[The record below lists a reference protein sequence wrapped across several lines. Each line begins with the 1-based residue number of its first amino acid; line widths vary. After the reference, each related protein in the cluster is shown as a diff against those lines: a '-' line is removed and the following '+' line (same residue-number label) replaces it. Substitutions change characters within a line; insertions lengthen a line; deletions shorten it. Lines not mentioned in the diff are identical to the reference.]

1 MDKLSQ
7 SELSLLEFIAE
18 HMHCGI
24 LDYLMPVISGLGD
37 LGIFWIVL
45 ALVLLSLP
53 QDRAKGVQVG
63 LAVLLSGLVCN
74 LLLKNVVA
82 RPRPFEVQPL
92 LDLIVNAP
100 HDFSF
105 PSGHTTASF
114 AAATVLVR
122 SGWKA
127 APVAV
132 LVAILIAFSRL
143 YLNVHFP
150 TDVLAGVLTGVA
162 LGFVTTKLYGL
173 VTGKKHKCS
182 KGG

>member
-1 MDKLSQ
+1 MDKLSH

-53 QDRAKGVQVG
+53 QDRARGAQVG
-63 LAVLLSGLVCN
+63 LAVILSGIVCN
-74 LLLKNVVA
+74 LLLKNLVA
-82 RPRPFEVQPL
+82 RPRPFEFQPL
-92 LDLIVNAP
+92 LDLIVAAP

-114 AAATVLVR
+114 AAATVLVL

-132 LVAILIAFSRL
+132 LVAVLIAFSRL

-150 TDVLAGVLTGVA
+150 TDVLAGVLTGMAV
-162 LGFVTTKLYGL
+162 GFVTTKLYGL
-173 VTGKKHKCS
+173 ATGKRRRT

>member
-18 HMHCGI
+18 HMHCGV

-53 QDRAKGVQVG
+53 QDRARGAQVG
-63 LAVLLSGLVCN
+63 LAVLLSGIVCN
-74 LLLKNVVA
+74 LLLKNLVA
-82 RPRPFEVQPL
+82 RPRPFEFQPL
-92 LDLIVNAP
+92 LELIVAAP

-105 PSGHTTASF
+105 PSGHTSASF

-132 LVAILIAFSRL
+132 LVAVLIAFSRL

-162 LGFVTTKLYGL
+162 VGFIATKLYKL
-173 VTGKKHKCS
+173 AAGKRGRLR
-182 KGG
+182 GG

>member
-18 HMHCGI
+18 HMHSGV
-24 LDYLMPVISGLGD
+24 LDYLMPIVSGLGD

-53 QDRAKGVQVG
+53 QDRARGAQVG
-63 LAVLLSGLVCN
+63 LAVLLSGIVCN
-74 LLLKNVVA
+74 LLLKNLVA
-82 RPRPFEVQPL
+82 RPRPFEFQPL
-92 LDLIVNAP
+92 LDLIVAAP

-114 AAATVLVR
+114 AAATVLML

-132 LVAILIAFSRL
+132 LVAVLIAFSRL

-162 LGFVTTKLYGL
+162 LGFVTTKLYSL
-173 VTGKKHKCS
+173 VAGRQKRI

>member
-1 MDKLSQ
+1 MDTLSQ

-18 HMHCGI
+18 HMHCGV

-37 LGIFWIVL
+37 LGIFWLVL

-53 QDRAKGVQVG
+53 QDRARGAQVG
-63 LAVLLSGLVCN
+63 LAVMLSGLVCN
-74 LLLKNVVA
+74 LLLKNLVA

-92 LDLIVNAP
+92 LDLLIAAP

-132 LVAILIAFSRL
+132 LVAVLIAFSRL
-143 YLNVHFP
+143 YLNMHFP
-150 TDVLAGVLTGVA
+150 TDVLAGVITGVA
-162 LGFVTTKLYGL
+162 LGFVTTKLYSLIMG
-173 VTGKKHKCS
+173 KHKRI
-182 KGG
+182 KGV